1 MNATLVF
8 AQRTDTGLQR
18 QSNEDSAISV
28 QPEDARVMASK
39 GALFIVADGL
49 GGHTHGELAG
59 QLAVNTIRDAYYQQ
73 ESASPLTALRLAIEQ
88 ANKSLYEKNLAE
100 SPQLEH
106 NKIMGTTC
114 VAAVVRGD
122 TLYVA
127 NVGDSRVY
135 IIRGGQ
141 ARQVSL
147 DHSVVA
153 RLVREGELTR
163 EQASDHPDR
172 NKIYRCLGAHEVVET
187 DTFSEKLQAGDLLL
201 LCTDGLWE
209 LIADQ
214 DLAGIVQQ
222 HKPQESVQ
230 LLIDRANEL
239 GGRDN
244 ITAVVVQVKK

>member
-1 MNATLVF
+1 MSTTLVF
-8 AQRTDTGLQR
+8 SQRTDIGLQR
-18 QSNEDSAISV
+18 QTNEDSSISV
-28 QPEDARVMASK
+28 LPEDPQILASK

-49 GGHTHGELAG
+49 GGHTRGA
-59 QLAVNTIRDAYYQQ
+59 QASKLAVNTIRDAYYQQ

-100 SPQLEH
+100 SSQMEH
-106 NKIMGTTC
+106 DKMMGTTC
-114 VAAVVRGD
+114 VAAVVRRD
-122 TLYVA
+122 TLYIA
-127 NVGDSRVY
+127 NVGDSRAY

-141 ARQVSL
+141 ARQISL

-172 NKIYRCLGAHEVVET
+172 NKIYRCLGAHDAVEP
-187 DTFSEKLQAGDLLL
+187 DTFSERLQAGDSLL

-209 LIADQ
+209 LVADE

-222 HKPQESVQ
+222 HAPQESA
-230 LLIDRANEL
+230 LRLIERANEL

-244 ITAVVVQVKK
+244 ITTIVIQIAS